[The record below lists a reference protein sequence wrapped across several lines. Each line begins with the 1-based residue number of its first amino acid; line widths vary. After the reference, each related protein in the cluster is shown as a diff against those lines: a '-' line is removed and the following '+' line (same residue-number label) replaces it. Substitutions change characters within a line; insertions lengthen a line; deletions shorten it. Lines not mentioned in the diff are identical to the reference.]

1 MNGSLNDADN
11 RTPSFVLP
19 SGDDRESCPGVVGAI
34 FMENFDCLRRVDS
47 SPDLANL
54 FLTCAKASGEASRLG
69 GFRVRQGIGNMLT
82 IGGTPYG
89 KPMLATIE
97 RWDGF
102 RSGSFGACFAFG
114 QR

>member
-1 MNGSLNDADN
+1 MGL
-11 RTPSFVLP
+11 
-19 SGDDRESCPGVVGAI
+19 SGRGLCHLHGE
-34 FMENFDCLRRVDS
+34 LRLFAGIDS